1 MLGTALVAACAG
13 ETIVVTSTTIVTTTP
28 APAQLQAAI
37 PDEPLVPHGSIDGVD
52 HLFVAA
58 AATVDET
65 THAYIVGFG
74 PDGHRVIE
82 MTWSGDGSDIRQR
95 DPGVDDLGLDLAD
108 PGHMPMSLSQDED
121 GTWTM
126 VGFGVPS
133 ATGADPIFWRSVSD
147 GPSGPWH
154 DAAIVYEVGGP
165 GAWDGAWIDFPTTF
179 STEGQRYMLY
189 EGASDASRNVSHLG
203 IAGSPDGLAWAR
215 PQSPAL
221 SPDDCLEV
229 TSIRAPRLL
238 STDAVWLL
246 AFAAITG
253 QEEEPPIRLGFQED
267 PRQLSCEDVE
277 TVLTPDDLPDSGGIH
292 SHALIQTAS
301 GPALLVESLTSD
313 ASASSLWVV
322 PLVN

>member
-1 MLGTALVAACAG
+1 
-13 ETIVVTSTTIVTTTP
+13 VVTTTAPTTTP
-28 APAQLQAAI
+28 APTRLQAVI
-37 PDEPLVPHGSIDGVD
+37 PEGPLVPHGSVDGVD

-74 PDGHRVIE
+74 PDGHQVIE
-82 MTWSGDGSDIRQR
+82 MTWSGDGSDIQQR
-95 DPGVDDLGLDLAD
+95 DPGVDGLGLDLAD
-108 PGHMPMSLSQDED
+108 PGHMPMSLSQEED

-133 ATGADPIFWRSVSD
+133 ATGANPIFWRAVSD

-154 DAAIVYEVGGP
+154 DAAIVYEVGGT

-179 STEGQRYMLY
+179 STEGQRHMLY
-189 EGASDASRNVSHLG
+189 EGASEADRNASHLG
-203 IAGSPDGLAWAR
+203 IAASPDGLAWAR
-215 PQSPAL
+215 PTTPAL
-221 SPDDCLEV
+221 SPDDCPDV
-229 TSIRAPRLL
+229 TSIRAPRLS
-238 STDAVWLL
+238 STDAGWLL

-253 QEEEPPIRLGFQED
+253 GEEEPPIRLGIQED

-292 SHALIQTAS
+292 SHALIETQF
-301 GPALLVESLTSD
+301 GPALVVESLTPD
-313 ASASSLWVV
+313 ASASALWLV
-322 PLVN
+322 PLDS

>member
-1 MLGTALVAACAG
+1 MLVTALVGACAG
-13 ETIVVTSTTIVTTTP
+13 ETIVVTSTGATTTS
-28 APAQLQAAI
+28 APAQLQAVI
-37 PDEPLVPHGSIDGVD
+37 PDGPLVPHGSVDGVD

-82 MTWSGDGSDIRQR
+82 MTWSGDGSDIQQR

-108 PGHMPMSLSQDED
+108 PGHMPMSLSQEPDES
-121 GTWTM
+121 WSM
-126 VGFGVPS
+126 LGFGVPAS
-133 ATGADPIFWRSVSD
+133 PGATPIFWRAISD

-179 STEGQRYMLY
+179 NMEGQRFMLY
-189 EGASDASRNVSHLG
+189 EGASDADRNTSHLG
-203 IAGSPDGLAWAR
+203 IAASPDSLAWSR
-215 PQSPAL
+215 PQTPVL
-221 SPDDCLEV
+221 SPNDCPEV
-229 TSIRAPRLL
+229 ISIRAPRLM
-238 STDAVWLL
+238 STDAGWLL
-246 AFAAITG
+246 AFAAISG
-253 QEEEPPIRLGFQED
+253 REEEPPIRLGWQED

-277 TVLTPDDLPDSGGIH
+277 TVLTPDDLPSSGGIH

-301 GPALLVESLTSD
+301 GPVLLVESLTPD
-313 ASASSLWVV
+313 ASASALWVV
-322 PLVN
+322 PLEG